1 MHIANLFH
9 KALLIYSIPQ
19 YRKKMNMLV
28 YVQRSDML
36 PLTPSIQN
44 IGAYSPSSLSREEQ
58 VFPLAPP
65 SCTSTIVTLNDY

>member
-1 MHIANLFH
+1 
-9 KALLIYSIPQ
+9 
-19 YRKKMNMLV
+19 MNMLV

-44 IGAYSPSSLSREEQ
+44 IGAYSPSSLSREDQ

-65 SCTSTIVTLNDY
+65 PCTSTIVTLNDY